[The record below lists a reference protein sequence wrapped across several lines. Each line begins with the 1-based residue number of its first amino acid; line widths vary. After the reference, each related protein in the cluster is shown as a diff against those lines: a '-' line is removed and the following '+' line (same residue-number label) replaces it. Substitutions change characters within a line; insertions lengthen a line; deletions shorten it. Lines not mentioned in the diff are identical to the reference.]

1 MSDTCFGRTQH
12 QTRERIQESQVV
24 IQCRWPS
31 TMQQRRVS
39 HVPSGSRT
47 LLGTENLKENRN
59 EAALAHPRPVDI
71 DDEQDGRHVA
81 MECLWVCMDRCV
93 TQWHECRCVW
103 FCRNDSRVCMH
114 RCVTQWRASCVV
126 VVCAVGGMIDECAW
140 IDLTLRSVLCVCCGG
155 MIDERE
161 KMGDRKCTVVRRP
174 LSMNGAQVSKQDAA
188 NSTHAA

>member
-1 MSDTCFGRTQH
+1 MAGQAAGLRTDRFVSDHARQSIGGRMSDTCFGRTQH

-71 DDEQDGRHVA
+71 DDEQDGR
-81 MECLWVCMDRCV
+81 
-93 TQWHECRCVW
+93 T
-103 FCRNDSRVCMH
+103 
-114 RCVTQWRASCVV
+114 
-126 VVCAVGGMIDECAW
+126 
-140 IDLTLRSVLCVCCGG
+140 
-155 MIDERE
+155 
-161 KMGDRKCTVVRRP
+161 
-174 LSMNGAQVSKQDAA
+174 
-188 NSTHAA
+188 